1 MARMEYEEEDR
12 RQRHPDRPS
21 RVLAREE
28 VRRIH
33 GQLNIPS
40 DVLEHMARRVE
51 KLNLESEEKATSSG
65 SSSASSGEVEQKEE
79 RPLKKLAKLRMEGDE
94 ELRREDGDRV
104 SSLRGG
110 AMSEEDMEEM
120 DEAED
125 IFDMELD
132 DMHDMMLAVGMVQKD
147 TRKDSGIC
155 MDFDELSEDWE
166 DSSAS
171 SLKGR
176 IAS

>member
-1 MARMEYEEEDR
+1 MAWMEYEEEDR

-132 DMHDMMLAVGMVQKD
+132 DMHDIMLAVGMVQRD